1 MGLMV
6 VVPKRVVSLG
16 ASGSL
21 GLATW
26 PNGVADEGPKL
37 NTGAVAVDPKV
48 GIEGLVV
55 VAAVAEG
62 AAKLKAP
69 PEVAGLAAAVGVR
82 AGVGFG
88 ANDGKAVLGSSNLGV
103 AASGTLVG
111 TGFGCGC

>member
-6 VVPKRVVSLG
+6 VVPKRVDSLG

-21 GLATW
+21 GLEGW

-37 NTGAVAVDPKV
+37 NTGAVPVDPK

-55 VAAVAEG
+55 VIGAAVAEG
-62 AAKLKAP
+62 AVKLKAL
-69 PEVAGLAAAVGVR
+69 EVAGLAAA
-82 AGVGFG
+82 AGAGAGFG
-88 ANDGKAVLGSSNLGV
+88 ANDGKAVLGSSNLWAV
-103 AASGTLVG
+103 SGALVG

>member
-21 GLATW
+21 GLVGW
-26 PNGVADEGPKL
+26 LNGVADEGPKL
-37 NTGAVAVDPKV
+37 NTGAVAVDPN
-48 GIEGLVV
+48 GIEGLEVE
-55 VAAVAEG
+55 AAVAEG
-62 AAKLKAP
+62 AVKLKAP
-69 PEVAGLAAAVGVR
+69 PEVAGLAAAVGVG

-88 ANDGKAVLGSSNLGV
+88 ANDGKAVLGSSNLGA
-103 AASGTLVG
+103 AASGALVG